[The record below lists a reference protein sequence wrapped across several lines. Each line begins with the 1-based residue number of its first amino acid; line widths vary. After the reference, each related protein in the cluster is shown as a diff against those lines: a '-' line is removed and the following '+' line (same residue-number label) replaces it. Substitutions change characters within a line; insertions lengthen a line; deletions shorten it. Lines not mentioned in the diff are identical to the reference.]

1 MCLSKWSY
9 TEKVTIEP
17 SVEGGEEVNYVAIW
31 RKIISWG
38 EGGRGTESAS
48 ALRQKH
54 GYNVYKNQEE
64 QRVSGVA

>member
-1 MCLSKWSY
+1 M
-9 TEKVTIEP
+9 TVEP
-17 SVEGGEEVNYVAIW
+17 SVEGGEEVNYVAVW

-38 EGGRGTESAS
+38 FGGRNRECKGPEA
-48 ALRQKH
+48 KH